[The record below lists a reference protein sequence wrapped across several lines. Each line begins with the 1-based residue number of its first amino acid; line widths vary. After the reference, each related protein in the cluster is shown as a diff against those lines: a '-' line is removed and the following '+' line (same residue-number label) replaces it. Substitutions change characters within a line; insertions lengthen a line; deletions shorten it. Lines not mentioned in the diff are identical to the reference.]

1 MFSYLS
7 LVSRLETLSND
18 IDILAYLILK
28 LPIIFYIEQY
38 VDHHNTVIDVSRK
51 LLLAILSII
60 VGSICPRE
68 EN

>member
-7 LVSRLETLSND
+7 PISRLETLSND

-28 LPIIFYIEQY
+28 LPITFYIEQY
-38 VDHHNTVIDVSRK
+38 VDHHDAVIDVSRK
-51 LLLAILSII
+51 LLAILSVI

>member
-28 LPIIFYIEQY
+28 LPITSYIEQY
-38 VDHHNTVIDVSRK
+38 VDHHDVVIDVPRK
-51 LLLAILSII
+51 LLAILSII
-60 VGSICPRE
+60 VDSICPRE
-68 EN
+68 KN